1 MLLREASAGI
11 GFWCDSQDQSPLW
24 GLFMLMVLNEGKISL
39 RKGTGEMGSPEEA
52 CELKEEGI
60 LEVAGDEEDS

>member
-1 MLLREASAGI
+1 
-11 GFWCDSQDQSPLW
+11 
-24 GLFMLMVLNEGKISL
+24 MLMVLNEGKISW

-60 LEVAGDEEDS
+60 LEVAGDEEDSWKKNFFINYIYKLE